1 MVREIHSY
9 PVLTGIRGQE
19 PADEAAITSIIRG
32 VSRIMIEN
40 ELIEQLDLNP
50 VMVYGSGAN
59 IVDARM
65 ILGGMS
71 GASSG

>member
-1 MVREIHSY
+1 
-9 PVLTGIRGQE
+9 
-19 PADEAAITSIIRG
+19 
-32 VSRIMIEN
+32 MIEN